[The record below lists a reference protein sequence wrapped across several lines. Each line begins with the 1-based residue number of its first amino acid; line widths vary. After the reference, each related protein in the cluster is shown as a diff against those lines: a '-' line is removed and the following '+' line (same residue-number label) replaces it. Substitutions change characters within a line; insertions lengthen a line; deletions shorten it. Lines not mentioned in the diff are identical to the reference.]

1 MDEEERYRLN
11 VFDWNA
17 AFPKIMKG
25 GGFDAVIGNPPYV
38 RQEALAA
45 FKEYFG
51 QHYEVSDSAAD
62 LYAYFMEKG
71 LKLLRDGGLFSII
84 VSSSFLRANYGEPL
98 RRTLKKHAAVHRI
111 VDFGGLAVF
120 ANAKDTYVCIPLLG
134 KGAVQ
139 MPVEVS
145 KVDSVGIGNLSEY
158 VTANA
163 FTIPHERLSSE
174 AWALKSDEEALF
186 SPSW

>member
-1 MDEEERYRLN
+1 MPLS
-11 VFDWNA
+11 
-17 AFPKIMKG
+17 
-25 GGFDAVIGNPPYV
+25 
-38 RQEALAA
+38 
-45 FKEYFG
+45 FG
-51 QHYEVSDSAAD
+51 
-62 LYAYFMEKG
+62 
-71 LKLLRDGGLFSII
+71 
-84 VSSSFLRANYGEPL
+84 
-98 RRTLKKHAAVHRI
+98 I

-174 AWALKSDEEALF
+174 AWALKSDEEAAVFTKLVKAGKPLGEYVERQVLPWTPHRVER
-186 SPSW
+186 SL